1 MEKVK
6 MRFASKRALLIFF
19 ALILL
24 CAFLSGFYFYTYH
37 YYEFYGFVDSMRL
50 SEKWVLKCEK
60 YDADELAVLSFS
72 DFDIEDTLVLVNM
85 EYPLGDDSDPTLVS
99 VGDEHWICENI
110 YDELLKLFDACFDA
124 TGEELSITSSFRTF
138 ENQEAIYA
146 VNEFAVPP
154 GASEHQCGLAVDVR
168 TDEHASLNFI
178 KSDAGRWLAKNAHK
192 YGFIIR
198 YPYWGED
205 ETGVTYEP
213 WHLRYVGEPHAQI
226 IYRTKIVLE
235 EYDSLYKDGEFYL
248 FENYVISHQDCE
260 EGTFLFPSNAENI
273 VISSDNMGGYFIW
286 GEIA

>member
-6 MRFASKRALLIFF
+6 IKFASKRALIILL

-24 CAFLSGFYFYTYH
+24 CAFLSGFYFYRYH
-37 YYEFYGFVDSMRL
+37 YYEFYGFVDAMRL
-50 SEKWVLKCEK
+50 SERWVLKHEK
-60 YDADELAVLSFS
+60 FDADEMAFFRLS
-72 DFDIEDTLVLVNM
+72 DFDIADTLVLVNT
-85 EYPLGDDSDPTLVS
+85 EYPLDDEDDPALVS
-99 VGDEHWICENI
+99 VGDGHFICADIDE
-110 YDELLKLFDACFDA
+110 ELLKLFDACLEA

-154 GASEHQCGLAVDVR
+154 GASEHQCGLALDVR

-178 KSDAGRWLAKNAHK
+178 KSDAGKWLAKNAHK

-235 EYDSLYKDGEFYL
+235 EYASLYEDGEFYL
-248 FENYVISHQDCE
+248 FENYVISHQACE
-260 EGTFLFPSNAENI
+260 DGDFTFPIEAENI
-273 VISSDNMGGYFIW
+273 AVSRDNMGGYFIW